1 MQRLH
6 VKLRQLARGQRGGE
20 RDAFR
25 QITSDQLQFRTQ
37 LAALHL
43 RAELPQTAF
52 ERNAIA
58 QHSGELMIYERKFFV
73 VHFQNLDSN
82 DLTPALFGAR
92 LVPHPHT
99 AALRFRRLNFQKFC
113 GTRFH
118 S

>member
-1 MQRLH
+1 ML
-6 VKLRQLARGQRGGE
+6 
-20 RDAFR
+20 FR
-25 QITSDQLQFRTQ
+25 SRTQ

-82 DLTPALFGAR
+82 DLTPALSGAR